1 MKQAWNE
8 MNQTKKWFLHINVPK
23 NSFKENADDEMFH
36 FSLFSFE
43 VISTYCVYV
52 YFFRVWMSSCCLFTP
67 TCQQHWTEKL
77 DFWVFLCE
85 KYFNRQENELSK
97 VIKIVLIEKKSPIKI
112 MAGSRRSIQK
122 LLDRHK
128 LQIAREL
135 DPSQSAILTQLTKKG
150 VIISEEE
157 RQILVCGSSDS
168 FTNLEVQINEFLT
181 NIYYVTY
188 SWHHKMETRIP
199 DNRGDAKPDSDP

>member
-1 MKQAWNE
+1 
-8 MNQTKKWFLHINVPK
+8 MNQTRNSFLHINVSK

-67 TCQQHWTEKL
+67 TCQQCWTEKL
-77 DFWVFLCE
+77 NDFSECFFVKIFQQARKWIVKSDQNSFD
-85 KYFNRQENELSK
+85 
-97 VIKIVLIEKKSPIKI
+97 IKKI

-157 RQILVCGSSDS
+157 RQILVC
-168 FTNLEVQINEFLT
+168 FI
-181 NIYYVTY
+181 
-188 SWHHKMETRIP
+188 R
-199 DNRGDAKPDSDP
+199 

>member
-1 MKQAWNE
+1 M
-8 MNQTKKWFLHINVPK
+8 
-23 NSFKENADDEMFH
+23 
-36 FSLFSFE
+36 
-43 VISTYCVYV
+43 
-52 YFFRVWMSSCCLFTP
+52 
-67 TCQQHWTEKL
+67 
-77 DFWVFLCE
+77 FLCE

-97 VIKIVLIEKKSPIKI
+97 VIKIVFDIKKNPPIKI

-157 RQILVCGSSDS
+157 RQILVW
-168 FTNLEVQINEFLT
+168 FI
-181 NIYYVTY
+181 
-188 SWHHKMETRIP
+188 R
-199 DNRGDAKPDSDP
+199 

>member
-1 MKQAWNE
+1 
-8 MNQTKKWFLHINVPK
+8 
-23 NSFKENADDEMFH
+23 
-36 FSLFSFE
+36 
-43 VISTYCVYV
+43 
-52 YFFRVWMSSCCLFTP
+52 
-67 TCQQHWTEKL
+67 
-77 DFWVFLCE
+77 
-85 KYFNRQENELSK
+85 
-97 VIKIVLIEKKSPIKI
+97 

-168 FTNLEVQINEFLT
+168 FTNLEFRINDFF
-181 NIYYVTY
+181 
-188 SWHHKMETRIP
+188 
-199 DNRGDAKPDSDP
+199 

>member
-1 MKQAWNE
+1 MWLDL
-8 MNQTKKWFLHINVPK
+8 NQGVWFKLSLK
-23 NSFKENADDEMFH
+23 NMIKH
-36 FSLFSFE
+36 FSSKTYNKKKFFTSMCQKIVSKKMPMMRCSIFLFS
-43 VISTYCVYV
+43 VRSDIYILCL
-52 YFFRVWMSSCCLFTP
+52 CLFFSSLNVKLLSFHTHMP
-67 TCQQHWTEKL
+67 TTLNWKTER
-77 DFWVFLCE
+77 FLSVSLW

-97 VIKIVLIEKKSPIKI
+97 VIKIVLIEKESPIKI

-157 RQILVCGSSDS
+157 RQILVW
-168 FTNLEVQINEFLT
+168 FI
-181 NIYYVTY
+181 
-188 SWHHKMETRIP
+188 R
-199 DNRGDAKPDSDP
+199 